1 MEIAAFVLS
10 IISIL
15 ASIGLAIWQIIE
27 NRKINDISIESEY
40 FDYLFKE
47 LLLKEIPKS
56 RAQISFDMNS
66 QLINTE
72 ALITTLNQ
80 IRHSALYFQYTD
92 REFFNQ
98 LKTALMDLEDY
109 LVKSDGKQMVG
120 EEQTEFF
127 NTVKDGIIKIYD
139 IMKKKQLGKIKNKKK

>member
-1 MEIAAFVLS
+1 MEVAAFVLS

-15 ASIGLAIWQIIE
+15 ASIGLTIWQIIE

-127 NTVKDGIIKIYD
+127 NNIKEGIIKIYD

>member
-1 MEIAAFVLS
+1 MEVAAFVLS

-127 NTVKDGIIKIYD
+127 NNIKEGIIKIYD

>member
-1 MEIAAFVLS
+1 MEVAAL
-10 IISIL
+10 IISIVSL
-15 ASIGLAIWQIIE
+15 LFSTAIAICEIKE
-27 NRKINDISIESEY
+27 NRKINDISLESEY

-56 RAQISFDMNS
+56 RAQISFDRES
-66 QLINTE
+66 ILIDTE
-72 ALITTLNQ
+72 ALVTTLNE

-92 REFFNQ
+92 TEFFNQ
-98 LKTALMDLEDY
+98 LKTALRNLEDY
-109 LVKSDGKQMVG
+109 LIQSDGKQMIG